1 MPTIVFA
8 SPKGGAGK
16 TTSATLLA
24 SELALQGAGVT
35 VIDGDP
41 NKNISEWA
49 SRPGRPDQVTVIAD
63 VTEESIL
70 DQIEQAAAE
79 TPFVV
84 IDLEGTASLMVS
96 YAISM
101 ADFVVV
107 PVQGSHLDARQAARA
122 IKLIENQ
129 QKATRRRIPY
139 AVLFTRTNPAITPRT
154 LRHIIA
160 ELTAAGID
168 SFKTHIVDREAYR
181 AIFSFG
187 GSIEGLKKH
196 DVSNLKAAIANSRAF
211 AAEVIDRLRANEPGH
226 DSDSGTDD
234 PGDGDRSD
242 SAGTGAAKVA

>member
-24 SELALQGAGVT
+24 SELALQGASVT

-49 SRPGRPDQVTVIAD
+49 SRPGRPDPITVIAD
-63 VTEESIL
+63 VTEETIL
-70 DQIEQAAAE
+70 DQIEQSAAE
-79 TPFVV
+79 TPFVI

-101 ADFVVV
+101 ADFVIV

-154 LRHIIA
+154 LRHIIQ
-160 ELTAAGID
+160 ELQEAGIA
-168 SFKTHIVDREAYR
+168 SFRTHIVDREAYR

-187 GSIEGLKKH
+187 GSLESLKRH
-196 DVSNLKAAIANSRAF
+196 DVSNLKAAVANSRAF
-211 AAEVIDRLRANEPGH
+211 AAEVIERLRDAERP
-226 DSDSGTDD
+226 DSGE
-234 PGDGDRSD
+234 P
-242 SAGTGAAKVA
+242 SAQGSAQGSARGSTARVA